1 MKDLSNRKSDKQG
14 FKKLIFSKSQ
24 QTIPSI
30 AITNA
35 DEQAYTGEPRIL
47 TCIRTNDKTILGVSC
62 EQTTPST
69 PVNNTCIQ
77 TYSSEPQV
85 QTSICT
91 KNETFH
97 GVSCLND
104 DAFWSG

>member
-1 MKDLSNRKSDKQG
+1 MKDLFNRKSDKQKILKG

-24 QTIPSI
+24 QTLPSI

-69 PVNNTCIQ
+69 PVNNTYLQ
-77 TYSSEPQV
+77 T
-85 QTSICT
+85 
-91 KNETFH
+91 
-97 GVSCLND
+97 
-104 DAFWSG
+104 